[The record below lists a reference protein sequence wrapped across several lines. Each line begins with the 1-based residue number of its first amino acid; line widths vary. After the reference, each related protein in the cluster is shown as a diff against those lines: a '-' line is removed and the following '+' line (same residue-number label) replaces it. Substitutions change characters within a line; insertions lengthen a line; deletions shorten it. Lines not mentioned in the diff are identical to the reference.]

1 MSLELKFDPRT
12 IEHLG
17 VKMYSTLPPALAELI
32 SNAYDADSPGVA
44 VEFIELNKTPKSI
57 LIKDE
62 GDGMSLSDIQN
73 KFLVIGRNRR
83 NDDGDKPS
91 NKFKRM
97 PTGKKGL
104 GKLALFGLANE
115 IIVDTAKDGLRNRFK
130 LNWTEL
136 LSSDSVYSPIIDI
149 QDQQTERTNGTTIKL
164 SDLKRKSP
172 FDLNSLADSLS
183 KIFSVDPSFSI
194 TLRKGTDIVRVDGE
208 RRYKDIDQQFQW
220 TEKDLVKEDSPYHG
234 KISLK
239 FVTAKTPIPPSVG
252 LRGITIYS
260 RGKLVNAPEY
270 FSEGTSSHFFQYL
283 TGSINADFI
292 DLLNEDVI
300 STNRQS
306 INWDQP
312 DMADFREYLGELI
325 SETARDWR
333 NKRAKKKEEDI
344 NTATGIDTEHWMS
357 TLPTD
362 VKGPVQ
368 SILTH
373 MTKNEDISE
382 SLNPI
387 VNALYNIVPEYPLLH
402 WRHLHPSIKDG
413 IYDMYI
419 NSQFGHAAD
428 QATKMYASKIRDIAK
443 VDEDGARLANH
454 FAYPKT
460 GENPTITIND
470 LSTESLRNMQE
481 GQGHLTRGLM
491 VGFRNPINH
500 DPIKKVVPEII
511 SELDC
516 LNILSLVS
524 YLVGKLDY
532 AEEKLNNKKDY

>member
-57 LIKDE
+57 VIKDE

-130 LNWTEL
+130 LNWADL
-136 LSSDSVYSPIIDI
+136 LSSDSVYSPIIEI
-149 QDQQTERTNGTTIKL
+149 QDQQTPRTNGTTIKL

-194 TLRKGTDIVRVDGE
+194 TLKKGTDIVRVDGE

-239 FVTAKTPIPPSVG
+239 FVTAKTPIPPSAG

-270 FSEGTSSHFFQYL
+270 FSESTSSHFFQYL

-333 NKRAKKKEEDI
+333 NKRAKKKEEEI
-344 NTATGIDTEHWMS
+344 NTATGINTEHWMS

-368 SILTH
+368 SILAH

-402 WRHLHPSIKDG
+402 WRHLHLSIKDG
-413 IYDMYI
+413 VYDLYK
-419 NSQFGHAAD
+419 NSQYGFAAD
-428 QATKMYASKIRDIAK
+428 QATKMYAARIREIAK
-443 VDEDGARLANH
+443 IDEDGTRLADVFNL
-454 FAYPKT
+454 PNNKP
-460 GENPTITIND
+460 PTIAIND
-470 LSTESLRNMQE
+470 LSTSSLKNMQE
-481 GQGHLTRGLM
+481 GQSHLTRGLM
-491 VGFRNPINH
+491 QGFRNPINH
-500 DPIKKVVPEII
+500 APMDRVVPEII

-532 AEEKLNNKKDY
+532 AEEKLKEKADS

>member
-32 SNAYDADSPGVA
+32 SNAYDADSPNVI
-44 VEFIELNKTPKSI
+44 VEFTEINRVPKNI
-57 LIKDE
+57 VIKDE
-62 GDGMSLSDIQN
+62 GEGMSWDDIQN

-83 NDDGDKPS
+83 NDNGDKPS
-91 NKFKRM
+91 NKFNRL

-115 IIVDTAKDGLRNRFK
+115 IIVDTIKDGLRNRFR

-136 LSSDSVYSPIIDI
+136 LSSDSTYNPKIELQNKPV
-149 QDQQTERTNGTTIKL
+149 ERPNGTRIQL
-164 SDLKRKSP
+164 SNLKRKSQ
-172 FDLNSLADSLS
+172 FDLESLADSLA
-183 KIFSVDPSFSI
+183 KIFSNDPSFSI
-194 TLRKGTDIVRVDGE
+194 ILKKGDFIIPVDGA
-208 RRYKDIDQQFQW
+208 RRYKDINPQFKW
-220 TEKDLVKEDSPYHG
+220 TEKDLVTEESPYHG
-234 KISLK
+234 KVFLTL
-239 FVTAKTPIPPSVG
+239 VTSETPIPPSTG
-252 LRGITIYS
+252 LRGVTIFS

-270 FSEGTSSHFFQYL
+270 FSESPSSHFFQYL

-292 DLLNEDVI
+292 DLLSEDVI

-312 DMADFREYLGELI
+312 EMMEFREFLGSIIAEA
-325 SETARDWR
+325 ARNWR
-333 NKRAKKKEEDI
+333 KLRTEKKEQAI
-344 NTATGIDTEHWMS
+344 QGATGINTEKWMD

-362 VKGPVQ
+362 IKGSVQ

-373 MTKNEDISE
+373 MTKSEEVFE
-382 SLNPI
+382 SLKP
-387 VNALYNIVPEYPLLH
+387 VVKALYNIVPEYPHLH

-413 IYDMYI
+413 VFEFYK
-419 NSQFGHAAD
+419 NSQYGIAAD
-428 QATKMYASKIRDIAK
+428 QATKIYAAKIREIANI
-443 VDEDGARLANH
+443 DEDGSRLADV
-454 FAYPKT
+454 FSSPK
-460 GENPTITIND
+460 GGAPIIAIND
-470 LSTESLRNMQE
+470 LSTSSLKNMQE

-491 VGFRNPINH
+491 QGFRNPINH
-500 DPIKKVVPEII
+500 APVEKIVPEII

-524 YLVGKLDY
+524 YLGGKLDY
-532 AEEKLNNKKDY
+532 AEEMAKKVSSD

>member
-57 LIKDE
+57 VIKDE

-130 LNWTEL
+130 LNWADL
-136 LSSDSVYSPIIDI
+136 LSSDSVYSPIIEI
-149 QDQQTERTNGTTIKL
+149 QDQQTPRTNGTTIKL

-194 TLRKGTDIVRVDGE
+194 TLKKGTDIVRVDGE

-239 FVTAKTPIPPSVG
+239 FVTAKTPIPPSAG

-270 FSEGTSSHFFQYL
+270 FSESTSSHFFQYL

-333 NKRAKKKEEDI
+333 NKRAKKKEEEI

-368 SILTH
+368 SILAH

-402 WRHLHPSIKDG
+402 WRHLHPSIKDE
-413 IYDMYI
+413 IYDMYV

-428 QATKMYASKIRDIAK
+428 QATKMYASRIRDIAK
-443 VDEDGARLANH
+443 IDEDGTSLAGC
-454 FAYPKT
+454 FAFPKT
-460 GENPTITIND
+460 AEEPTIAIND
-470 LSTESLRNMQE
+470 LSTKSLRNMQE
-481 GQGHLTRGLM
+481 AQGHLTRGLM
-491 VGFRNPINH
+491 QGFRNPINH
-500 DPIKKVVPEII
+500 DPIKKVVPEMI

-524 YLVGKLDY
+524 YLAGKLDY
-532 AEEKLNNKKDY
+532 ADEKLKNKKDD